1 MAYLLVIPKLSGEL
15 LADDEDDDDDDD
27 DAGKNE
33 VPSGLDVRENQKMN
47 SSSIRVLPSSS
58 SIHAEL

>member
-15 LADDEDDDDDDD
+15 LADDDDDDAED

>member
-15 LADDEDDDDDDD
+15 LADDDDDDDD

-33 VPSGLDVRENQKMN
+33 VPSGLDVRGNQKMN